1 MKGYF
6 FTGVLGLIV
15 CSSFGQDLQQVTDN
29 GATTTNPIFVSTVT
43 TNSSS
48 LSGTALPTNINVLN
62 GYRLNGTVSNFS
74 HNGIT
79 YQSGGGGGAA
89 IGFSRGGAS
98 ETAIDFYTN
107 SANIPGNIYHRMRI
121 SSEGKVGIGTYSP
134 QSNLHVVGSG
144 ANKDG
149 GNVNRYN
156 VEGLIVEAK
165 SGGRSTT
172 VGAELEFVIPANT
185 DGSNEWGQGRIMTV
199 AGNSASS
206 DATGKMIFG
215 TRRMFDKNGTG
226 QEWFYGDDI
235 VIDGQGNIGVGT
247 LIPKEKLSVN
257 GKIRAHEIKVELT
270 GWPDYVFAKDY
281 PLATLQQTE
290 NHIKEKGYLPG
301 IPSSAEVKA
310 NGIDL
315 GEMNAKL
322 LQKIEEL
329 TLHLIEQNKKTARLE
344 EIISRNKLN

>member
-1 MKGYF
+1 MKL
-6 FTGVLGLIV
+6 TKNIALLV
-15 CSSFGQDLQQVTDN
+15 CLFIIEDTTAQTLQQVTDN

-43 TNSSS
+43 ANSSS
-48 LSGTALPTNINVLN
+48 LSGATLPTNINVLN

-107 SANIPGNIYHRMRI
+107 STNIPGNIYHRMRI
-121 SSEGKVGIGTYSP
+121 SSEGKVGVGTDSP
-134 QSNLHVVGSG
+134 QSNLHVVGNGS
-144 ANKDG
+144 NKDG
-149 GNVNRYN
+149 GNINRYN
-156 VEGLIVEAK
+156 VEGLIVEAM
-165 SGGRSTT
+165 SNGRSTT

-185 DGSNEWGQGRIMTV
+185 DGSNEWGQGRIITV

-235 VIDGQGNIGVGT
+235 VIDGHGNIGIGT
-247 LIPKEKLSVN
+247 LTPQEKLSVN
-257 GKIRAHEIKVELT
+257 GKIRAQEIKVEVA
-270 GWPDYVFAKDY
+270 GWPDYVFARNY
-281 PLATLQQTE
+281 TLPTLQETE
-290 NHIKEKGYLPG
+290 NHIKEKGHLPG
-301 IPSSAEVKA
+301 IPSAAEIKA
-310 NGIDL
+310 NGVDL

-329 TLHLIEQNKKTARLE
+329 TLYIIELEKRVKIIEVKKQ
-344 EIISRNKLN
+344 